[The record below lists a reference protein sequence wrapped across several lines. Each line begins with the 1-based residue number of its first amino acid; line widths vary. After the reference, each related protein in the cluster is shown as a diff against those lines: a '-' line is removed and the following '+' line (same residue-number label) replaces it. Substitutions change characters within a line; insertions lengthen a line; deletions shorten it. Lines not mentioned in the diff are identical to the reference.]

1 VGTLDR
7 PGEEESRWRRFRGNL
22 SIGLVGGGL
31 TLAIKLGQV
40 ALLTNALRIDDYG
53 RVLIVLNLFL
63 FAESFIGL
71 RLSDVVFR
79 FFPPLKQQRDDRALQ
94 GLLLACLGIGVA
106 SGLLVCGGVV
116 ISAPWLA
123 QALYG
128 QPELAPLFA
137 VYGGTFL
144 VSAFSGVYQAIL
156 RIHNRFASV
165 VVPQVIGS
173 LTSLGILTA
182 YLAATDAYRLDVVIA
197 AFAIGVLVQTV
208 PPLVRAW
215 RLVQPALGGL
225 DVKAAGRALARYR
238 SELLRCLF
246 HSNLSGYLQLTMSPG
261 DIFLL
266 GVFAPPTQVALY
278 GLARQLAAP
287 PAMLQVNVQAAL
299 TPEVTSLAA
308 KGQWTSLERLVR
320 RYMASAFA
328 LGGVLVGGTLL
339 LGHLFTAWLARPE
352 YVTAL
357 LVLPPLLLAS
367 WLLLIFLVFRPL
379 AISLDLLR
387 WHNLALAVSTV
398 VLLVLVLAGGWN
410 AWTMAG
416 AQLAGALI
424 IRPLFTIPAWLRL
437 RSLAENSVVPV
448 ASPLT
453 AGRSAE

>member
-1 VGTLDR
+1 
-7 PGEEESRWRRFRGNL
+7 
-22 SIGLVGGGL
+22 
-31 TLAIKLGQV
+31 
-40 ALLTNALRIDDYG
+40 
-53 RVLIVLNLFL
+53 
-63 FAESFIGL
+63 
-71 RLSDVVFR
+71 
-79 FFPPLKQQRDDRALQ
+79 
-94 GLLLACLGIGVA
+94 
-106 SGLLVCGGVV
+106 LLVCGTVV

-123 QALYG
+123 RALYR

-144 VSAFSGVYQAIL
+144 VSAFSGVDQAIL
-156 RIHNRFASV
+156 RIHHRFASV

-173 LTSLGILTA
+173 LTSLAILTA

-215 RLVQPALGGL
+215 RLVQPVFGGL
-225 DVKAAGRALARYR
+225 EVKAAARALAGYR

-246 HSNLSGYLQLTMSPG
+246 HSNLSSYLQLTVSPG

-266 GVFAPPTQVALY
+266 GVFAPPTEVALY

-287 PAMLQVNVQAAL
+287 PAILQANVQAAL

-308 KGQWTSLERLVR
+308 KGQWIPLERLVR
-320 RYMASAFA
+320 RYVASAFA
-328 LGGVLVGGTLL
+328 LGGLLVGATLL
-339 LGHLFTAWLARPE
+339 FGHLFTSWLARPE

-357 LVLPPLLLAS
+357 WVLPPLLLAS

-387 WHNLALAVSTV
+387 WHNLALAVSSV
-398 VLLVLVLAGGWN
+398 VLLALVLAGGWN

-416 AQLAGALI
+416 AQLAAALI

-437 RSLAENSVVPV
+437 RSLAASSVASV
-448 ASPLT
+448 ASPLM